1 MKHDGLKIDLR
12 DEATRPVANSIY
24 SLALENFRGKK
35 GKFCRSMPI
44 YEGAQISMTRLQ
56 RIAFIGNHSP
66 RMCGIATFTDSLRR
80 AVSKDDPNLEAVVVA
95 MTETGAEYEYPR
107 EVVFEIRED
116 LIDDYAQAAEFL
128 NSADVDVVSLQH
140 EYGIFGGESGNN
152 IVQLLSRLKMPIVT
166 TLHTV
171 LTEPT
176 PMQRKVMDQI
186 VRHSAKIIVM
196 AEKGRE
202 LLQSVHDVPA
212 QMIEVI
218 PHGIPDFPFLDSTS
232 GKDKHGL
239 EGKSVILTFGLLSP
253 NKGIET
259 TIDAM
264 PRIIEACPNAVYVV
278 LGATH
283 PNLLRDQGETYRD
296 SLTARARKLGLEDH
310 VFFFNQFVGLNDLL
324 DFIAMSDLYVSP
336 YLNEA
341 QITSGALAYSFGL
354 GKAIVS
360 TPYWHA
366 QELLDDGRGVLVP
379 FRDSEA
385 ISREIIALLTDDAR
399 RNSMRQR
406 AYVASRSMTW
416 EQTAK
421 RYTATFDEVRNA
433 HGLDKLRPVMP
444 SKPLREGQALPEV
457 RVDHFLSLCD
467 GTGMLQHAL
476 YSAPNPDHGYCI
488 DDNARALLFSNM
500 LHGNRETHLPERVT
514 ACFAAFIQRAW
525 NPESRRFRNFMS
537 YGGEWLEESGSEDS
551 HGRTLWA
558 LGECARADVDL
569 SRRKWAASL
578 FKTALPAA
586 EEFTSPR
593 AWAFSLLGLDAYFA
607 VFRDD
612 LDAARVRRLLADRLI
627 AAFHRVKT
635 KDWIWFEE
643 VLAYDNARLSQA
655 LIQTGTTTNTP
666 TYVNAG
672 LQSLRWLMELQTA
685 PAGHF
690 RPIGNESFGRI
701 RQNPKA
707 FDQQPLE
714 ASATIAACLAALRA
728 NRSAAWTAGAFR
740 AFGWFLGDNDIQT
753 SLIDLKTGACADGLH
768 ADRRNE
774 NKGAESTLSYLL
786 GLAELREFA
795 RTTVKENNILD
806 AQLTRGASR
815 SGFYQPAQMPNAPHA
830 PGQSAR
836 EAV

>member
-1 MKHDGLKIDLR
+1 M
-12 DEATRPVANSIY
+12 T
-24 SLALENFRGKK
+24 
-35 GKFCRSMPI
+35 KF
-44 YEGAQISMTRLQ
+44 Q
-56 RIAFIGNHSP
+56 RIAFIGNHP
-66 RMCGIATFTDSLRR
+66 PKMCGIATFTDSLRR
-80 AVSKDDPNLEAVVVA
+80 AVSKDDPNLEAFVVT
-95 MTETGAEYEYPR
+95 MTERGAEYEYPR
-107 EVVFEIRED
+107 EVSFEVRED
-116 LIDDYAQAAEFL
+116 MIGDYAQAAEFL

-140 EYGIFGGESGNN
+140 EYGIFGGEAGSN

-176 PMQRKVMDQI
+176 LAQRKVMDQL
-186 VRHSAKIIVM
+186 VRHSAKIVVM

-218 PHGIPDFPFLDSTS
+218 PHGIPDLPFVDSNCR
-232 GKDKHGL
+232 KDKHGL
-239 EGKSVILTFGLLSP
+239 DGNTVILTFGLLSP

-259 TIDAM
+259 MIDAM
-264 PRIIEACPNAVYVV
+264 PRIIAACPNAVYIV

-283 PNLLRDQGETYRD
+283 PNLLSHEGETYRD
-296 SLTARARKLGLEDH
+296 TLTARVRELGLEDH
-310 VFFFNQFVGLNDLL
+310 VIFFNRFVGLNDLL
-324 DFIAMSDLYVSP
+324 DFITMSDVYVSP

-379 FRDSEA
+379 FRDPEA
-385 ISREIIALLTDDAR
+385 MSREIIALLTDDAR
-399 RNSMRQR
+399 CNSMRQR
-406 AYVASRSMTW
+406 AYLASRSMTW

-421 RYTATFDEVRNA
+421 RYTATFDEVRDA
-433 HGLDKLRPVMP
+433 HGLDKLRPIMP

-500 LHGNRETHLPERVT
+500 LHSNRETHLPDRVT
-514 ACFAAFIQRAW
+514 ARFAAFIQRAW

-558 LGECARADVDL
+558 LGECARTDVDL

-586 EEFTSPR
+586 EEFTSLR
-593 AWAFSLLGLDAYFA
+593 AWAFSLLGLDAYCA

-612 LDAARVRRLLADRLI
+612 RDATRVRRLLADRLI
-627 AAFHRVKT
+627 AEIHMVKT
-635 KDWIWFEE
+635 EDWVWFEE

-655 LIQTGTTTNTP
+655 LIQTGMMTNTSA
-666 TYVNAG
+666 YVNAG
-672 LQSLRWLMELQTA
+672 LQSLRWLMEHQTA

-690 RPIGNESFGRI
+690 RPVGNESFGRK
-701 RQNPKA
+701 RQKPEA

-714 ASATIAACLAALRA
+714 ASATIAACLAASRA
-728 NRSAAWTAGAFR
+728 DKSATWTAGAFR
-740 AFGWFLGDNDIQT
+740 AFGWFLGDNDVQT
-753 SLIDLKTGACADGLH
+753 SLIDFETGACSDGLH
-768 ADRRNE
+768 IDRRNE

-795 RTTVKENNILD
+795 RTAAQESNNLD
-806 AQLTRGASR
+806 AQLIRRAAR
-815 SGFYQPAQMPNAPHA
+815 SGLSPQPAQIPNAPHR

>member
-1 MKHDGLKIDLR
+1 MTK
-12 DEATRPVANSIY
+12 
-24 SLALENFRGKK
+24 FR
-35 GKFCRSMPI
+35 
-44 YEGAQISMTRLQ
+44 
-56 RIAFIGNHSP
+56 RIAFIGNHPP
-66 RMCGIATFTDSLRR
+66 RMCGIATFTDSLYR
-80 AVSKDDPNLEAVVVA
+80 AVSKDDPDLEAFVVA
-95 MTETGAEYEYPR
+95 MTETGSEYEYPR
-107 EVVFEIRED
+107 EVLFEIRED
-116 LIDDYAQAAEFL
+116 VIGDYAQAAEFL
-128 NSADVDVVSLQH
+128 NNADVDVVSLQH
-140 EYGIFGGESGNN
+140 EYGIFGGEAGSN

-176 PMQRKVMDQI
+176 PMQRTVMDQL
-186 VRHSAKIIVM
+186 VRHSAKIVVM

-218 PHGIPDFPFLDSTS
+218 PHGIPDLPFLDSTC
-232 GKDKHGL
+232 GKDKLGL
-239 EGKSVILTFGLLSP
+239 EGKTVILTFGLLSP

-283 PNLLRDQGETYRD
+283 PNLLRHQGETYRD
-296 SLTARARKLGLEDH
+296 SLTARARELGLEDH
-310 VFFFNQFVGLNDLL
+310 VIFFNQFVAPNDLL
-324 DFIAMSDLYVSP
+324 DFIAMSDVYASP

-379 FRDSEA
+379 FRDPA
-385 ISREIIALLTDDAR
+385 AMSREIIALLTDDAR

-406 AYVASRSMTW
+406 AYLASRSMTW

-421 RYTATFDEVRNA
+421 RYLATFDDARA
-433 HGLDKLRPVMP
+433 ATRPGKSLPAMP
-444 SKPLREGQALPEV
+444 IKTWHEGQALPKL
-457 RVDHFLSLCD
+457 RADHFLSLCD
-467 GTGMLQHAL
+467 STGMLQHAL

-500 LHGNRETHLPERVT
+500 LHNNGETHLPDRLT
-514 ACFAAFIQRAW
+514 ARFAAFIQQAW

-537 YGGEWLEESGSEDS
+537 YDRRWLEESGSEDS

-558 LGECARADVDL
+558 LGECTRTDIDL
-569 SRRKWAASL
+569 SRRRWAASL

-586 EEFTSPR
+586 EGFTSPSPR
-593 AWAFSLLGLDAYFA
+593 AWAFSLLGLDAYCAQFS
-607 VFRDD
+607 DD
-612 LDAARVRRLLADRLI
+612 LDAERVRRLLADRLI
-627 AAFHRVKT
+627 AALRMVET
-635 KDWIWFEE
+635 KDWVWFEE

-655 LIQTGTTTNTP
+655 LIQTGMMTDTSA
-666 TYVNAG
+666 YVNAG
-672 LQSLRWLMELQTA
+672 LRSLRWLMELQTA
-685 PAGHF
+685 PTGHF
-690 RPIGNESFGRI
+690 RPVGNESFGRM
-701 RQNPKA
+701 RQAPKA

-714 ASATIAACLAALRA
+714 ASATISACLAASRA
-728 NRSAAWTAGAFR
+728 EKSATWTAGAFR
-740 AFGWFLGDNDIQT
+740 AFGWFLGDNDVRT
-753 SLIDLKTGACADGLH
+753 TLVDLRTGACSDGLH
-768 ADRRNE
+768 IDRRNE

-786 GLAELREFA
+786 GLAELRKFA
-795 RTTVKENNILD
+795 GTTAEENNDLE
-806 AQLTRGASR
+806 AQLIRSASR
-815 SGFYQPAQMPNAPHA
+815 AGFYQPAQKPNVHYRS
-830 PGQSAR
+830 GQSAR
-836 EAV
+836 EVV

>member
-1 MKHDGLKIDLR
+1 MTK
-12 DEATRPVANSIY
+12 
-24 SLALENFRGKK
+24 FR
-35 GKFCRSMPI
+35 
-44 YEGAQISMTRLQ
+44 
-56 RIAFIGNHSP
+56 RIAFIGNHPP
-66 RMCGIATFTDSLRR
+66 RMCGIATFTDSLYR
-80 AVSKDDPNLEAVVVA
+80 AVSKDDPNLEAFVVA
-95 MTETGAEYEYPR
+95 MTETGSEYEYPR
-107 EVVFEIRED
+107 EVLFEIRED
-116 LIDDYAQAAEFL
+116 VIGDYAQAAEFL
-128 NSADVDVVSLQH
+128 NNADVDVVSLQH
-140 EYGIFGGESGNN
+140 EYGIFGGEAGSN

-176 PMQRKVMDQI
+176 LMQCTVMDQL
-186 VRHSAKIIVM
+186 VRHSAKIVVM

-218 PHGIPDFPFLDSTS
+218 PHGIPDLPFLDSTC
-232 GKDKHGL
+232 GKDKLGL
-239 EGKSVILTFGLLSP
+239 EGKTVILTFGLLSP

-283 PNLLRDQGETYRD
+283 PNLLRYQGETYRD
-296 SLTARARKLGLEDH
+296 SLIARARELGLEDH
-310 VFFFNQFVGLNDLL
+310 VIFFNQFVAPNDLL
-324 DFIAMSDLYVSP
+324 DFIAMSDVYASP

-379 FRDSEA
+379 FRDPA
-385 ISREIIALLTDDAR
+385 AMSREIIALLTDDAR
-399 RNSMRQR
+399 RNSMRQS
-406 AYVASRSMTW
+406 AYLASRSMTW

-421 RYTATFDEVRNA
+421 RYHATFDDARA
-433 HGLDKLRPVMP
+433 ATRPGKSLPAMP
-444 SKPLREGQALPEV
+444 IKTWHEGQALPEL

-467 GTGMLQHAL
+467 STGMLQHAL

-500 LHGNRETHLPERVT
+500 LHNNGETHLPDRLT
-514 ACFAAFIQRAW
+514 ARFAAFIQQAW

-537 YGGEWLEESGSEDS
+537 YDRRWLEESGSEDS

-558 LGECARADVDL
+558 LGECTRTDIDL
-569 SRRKWAASL
+569 SRRRWAASL

-586 EEFTSPR
+586 EGFTSPR
-593 AWAFSLLGLDAYFA
+593 AWAFSLLGLDAYCA

-612 LDAARVRRLLADRLI
+612 LDAARVCRLLADRLI
-627 AAFHRVKT
+627 AALRVVET
-635 KDWIWFEE
+635 KDWVWFEE

-655 LIQTGTTTNTP
+655 LIQTGMMTDTSA
-666 TYVNAG
+666 YVNAG
-672 LQSLRWLMELQTA
+672 LRSLRWLMELQTA
-685 PAGHF
+685 PTGHF
-690 RPIGNESFGRI
+690 RPVGNESFGRM
-701 RQNPKA
+701 RQDPKA

-714 ASATIAACLAALRA
+714 ASATISACLAASRA
-728 NRSAAWTAGAFR
+728 EQSATWTAGAFR
-740 AFGWFLGDNDIQT
+740 AFGWFLGDNDVRT
-753 SLIDLKTGACADGLH
+753 TLVDLRTGACSDGLH
-768 ADRRNE
+768 IDRRNE

-786 GLAELREFA
+786 GLAELRKFA
-795 RTTVKENNILD
+795 GTTAEENNDLE
-806 AQLTRGASR
+806 AQLIRSASR
-815 SGFYQPAQMPNAPHA
+815 AGFYQPAQMPNVHYRS
-830 PGQSAR
+830 GQSAR
-836 EAV
+836 EVV